1 MGRDPPVG
9 NPWSKGLSFV
19 PSSGVNMFG
28 LKVDL
33 FKCFRQ
39 LNLCYFF
46 SKLAPCSLPKTLF
59 KSRSI
64 FCPTVSNHTIH
75 TFCRVVEQDFFKSC
89 LVSNTNCVQNLSLNE
104 RTALNELMSDSD
116 LIIKQGFGH

>member
-19 PSSGVNMFG
+19 PSSGV
-28 LKVDL
+28 
-33 FKCFRQ
+33 
-39 LNLCYFF
+39 
-46 SKLAPCSLPKTLF
+46 
-59 KSRSI
+59 
-64 FCPTVSNHTIH
+64 
-75 TFCRVVEQDFFKSC
+75 
-89 LVSNTNCVQNLSLNE
+89 NCVQNLSLNE